1 MSGEVVW
8 PKRLTARCS
17 HTMRVTGRD
26 GITRCG
32 DCGKTL
38 KATPAGRLA
47 LNLSKTEETGGSDG

>member
-47 LNLSKTEETGGSDG
+47 LHPSTKEKGDE